1 MGEVHRSHPKIIS
14 RVHRAQGHLNKVS
27 KMIEEG
33 ESCLKVAQQ
42 FHAVVQA
49 LEKAKKL
56 FIHDHIEHCLDHV
69 AEAAPGKSR
78 KKQLDEFKEIYK
90 FL

>member
-1 MGEVHRSHPKIIS
+1 MGKIHQSHADIVR

-27 KMIEEG
+27 KMIEASED
-33 ESCLKVAQQ
+33 CLKVAQQ

-49 LEKAKKL
+49 LEKAKRL
-56 FIHDHIEHCLDHV
+56 FIHDHIDHCLDHV
-69 AEAAPGKSR
+69 AEKASGKSR
-78 KKQLDEFKEIYK
+78 KRQLDEFKEIYK